1 MSLFITEICPLD
13 FAKQKE
19 CIQKQKRGKRL
30 DELDKKLLN
39 LLQKNGR
46 LSIKKLSEALF
57 ITAPAVSQR
66 LKHLEETRHLVDYQA
81 TVDYEQAGLPIKAF
95 IHLSIEPQQKASFY
109 PFIQAIPNVLECD
122 CVTGP
127 YSMLIK
133 VVFPSTKAL
142 DHFINDLQKFGR
154 TNTQIV
160 FSTPVPSRGFQ
171 F

>member
-1 MSLFITEICPLD
+1 
-13 FAKQKE
+13 
-19 CIQKQKRGKRL
+19 
-30 DELDKKLLN
+30 
-39 LLQKNGR
+39 
-46 LSIKKLSEALF
+46 F

-66 LKHLEETRHLVDYQA
+66 IKHLEETEQLLYYQA
-81 TVDYEQAGLPIKAF
+81 TIDYEQAGLPIKAF

-133 VVFPSTKAL
+133 VVFPSTKSL
-142 DHFINDLQKFGR
+142 DSFINDLQKFGR

-160 FSTPVPSRGFQ
+160 FSTPVPSRGYQ